1 MINFDALNNAEKPA
15 NNLLIEGW
23 HKMEI
28 KKAEMK
34 TSKTGSPYLNVG
46 MQQVTDGDKGGA
58 YVFDIFKE
66 AEDGFMLYKLKQFL
80 TAFGVHPDSNFEL
93 EDLTKILP
101 GKQAMV
107 ELKIDT
113 NKQYGD
119 KSVVDIRN
127 EIYLA
132 LDVYVPEPSIADRF
146 KEVEDDIPFDTPA
159 EDTPKEDTPFDD
171 EEI

>member
-15 NNLLIEGW
+15 NSLLIEGW

-34 TSKTGSPYLNVG
+34 TSKNGDPYLNVG

-58 YVFDIFKE
+58 FVFDIFKE
-66 AEDGFMLYKLKQFL
+66 ASEGFMLFKLKQFL
-80 TAFGVHPDSNFEL
+80 TAFGIQPEGDFEL
-93 EDLTKILP
+93 SDLTKILV

-107 ELKIDT
+107 ELKIDS

-119 KSVVDIRN
+119 RSVVDIRN
-127 EIYLA
+127 EMYLG

-146 KEVEDDIPFDTPA
+146 KEVEDDIPFEATPEPTA
-159 EDTPKEDTPFDD
+159 PAPALED

>member
-15 NNLLIEGW
+15 NSLLIEGW

-34 TSKTGSPYLNVG
+34 TNKNGDPYLNVG

-66 AEDGFMLYKLKQFL
+66 AENGFMLFKLKQFL
-80 TAFGVHPDSNFEL
+80 TAFGVKPDGDFDL
-93 EDLTKILP
+93 ADLTKILV

-107 ELKIDT
+107 ELKIDI
-113 NKQYGD
+113 NEQYGN
-119 KSVVDIRN
+119 KSVVNIRN
-127 EIYLA
+127 EMYLA

-146 KEVEDDIPFDTPA
+146 KEVEDDIPFEAAPEPTAPA
-159 EDTPKEDTPFDD
+159 LLED